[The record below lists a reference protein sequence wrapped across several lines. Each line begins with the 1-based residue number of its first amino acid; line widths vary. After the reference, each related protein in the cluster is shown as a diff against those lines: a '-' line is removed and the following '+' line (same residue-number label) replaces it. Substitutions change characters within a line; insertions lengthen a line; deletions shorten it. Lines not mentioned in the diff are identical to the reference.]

1 MKFWKKIM
9 HFVLTICLIIPLMFT
24 FTACGG
30 SGGGGGGNSGSGGTT
45 PVTPVNPDPPALTD
59 PVLQSASNS
68 FAGAKAIYARTGYT
82 SVSGSATTMEKLL
95 DTQIDVFGSRY
106 II

>member
-24 FTACGG
+24 VTACGG
-30 SGGGGGGNSGSGGTT
+30 SDGGGNSGSGGTT
-45 PVTPVNPDPPALTD
+45 PVTPVNPDPPAPSD

-68 FAGAKAIYARTGYT
+68 FAGAKAIYARTGYI
-82 SVSGSATTMEKLL
+82 SVSDSVTTMEKLL
-95 DTQIDVFGSRY
+95 DTQIDVLAPRY
-106 II
+106 IV